1 MFQKTISARQLMM
14 TISAKLPE
22 NYWDNL
28 EIQKQDL
35 DFLHNHLFELET
47 PMTVKE
53 LVIVLVEERIRS
65 EQETQLK
72 KKKAG
77 GKIYVPKDRF
87 KIGDELTFP
96 ALEWK
101 RGKVTGVRPGTNPEI
116 DDFGVLTVEMD
127 GGDERFFAY
136 NLADHHLNE
145 LPDASPTDD
154 SLDPQVVVAT
164 YGSELEMKLDR
175 AFSSDDNLVRIAGRW
190 FPRAL
195 LVDVNVG
202 HLNLAEAVLDMAG
215 GEPLPTAGLLKDVE
229 LPDGVN
235 PKLAEFSL
243 NYALQEDTRFDE
255 VGSAGQVL
263 WCLQRLEP
271 GEVQDIPEFLKYIP
285 IDHDRAVL
293 TDEMLELEAQLDDEL
308 SEVQTQPS
316 EEDAEEVVI
325 SLLYPHWRTGTLP
338 VSARLKTFFPTAYE
352 SPRVRFSLV
361 DGETG
366 DRMPGW
372 VVRQHRYVFGLREWY
387 QNKEL
392 IPGNLIRVRHGE
404 KPGEVIVDP
413 VSHRSTRDWVR
424 TVIVGADGGLVFA
437 LLKQVVTAAFNER
450 MVIAATDVDAV
461 DQARAEALKNHQSFD
476 KLVNIMM
483 RELTKLNP
491 QGHVHAQELY
501 SAVNIIRRCPPAP
514 LLCLLT
520 TRNDFVHVGDLHFR
534 LEESRGKEV
543 S

>member
-1 MFQKTISARQLMM
+1 L
-14 TISAKLPE
+14 
-22 NYWDNL
+22 
-28 EIQKQDL
+28 
-35 DFLHNHLFELET
+35 
-47 PMTVKE
+47 
-53 LVIVLVEERIRS
+53 
-65 EQETQLK
+65 
-72 KKKAG
+72 
-77 GKIYVPKDRF
+77 
-87 KIGDELTFP
+87 
-96 ALEWK
+96 
-101 RGKVTGVRPGTNPEI
+101 
-116 DDFGVLTVEMD
+116 
-127 GGDERFFAY
+127 
-136 NLADHHLNE
+136 
-145 LPDASPTDD
+145 
-154 SLDPQVVVAT
+154 
-164 YGSELEMKLDR
+164 
-175 AFSSDDNLVRIAGRW
+175 
-190 FPRAL
+190 
-195 LVDVNVG
+195 
-202 HLNLAEAVLDMAG
+202 
-215 GEPLPTAGLLKDVE
+215 
-229 LPDGVN
+229 N

-271 GEVQDIPEFLKYIP
+271 DEVQDIPEFLKYIP

-352 SPRVRFSLV
+352 SPRVRFTLV

-450 MVIAATDVDAV
+450 MVIAATDVDSV
-461 DQARAEALKNHQSFD
+461 DQARAQALKNHQSFD

-534 LEESRGKEV
+534 LEESRDKEI